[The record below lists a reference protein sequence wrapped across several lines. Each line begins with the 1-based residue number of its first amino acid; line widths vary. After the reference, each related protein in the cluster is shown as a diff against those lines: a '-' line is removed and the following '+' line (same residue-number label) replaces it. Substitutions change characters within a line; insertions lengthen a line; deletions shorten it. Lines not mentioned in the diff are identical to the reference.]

1 MIPHPPP
8 SFLTLPD
15 RAHEGPR
22 LLAVFD
28 LDGTLV
34 DSAPQIAHAA
44 SQALDGLG
52 TVSPQDV
59 GPPLLQMLA
68 TATGL
73 HASDSRV
80 VQAANAF
87 ARLYDPI
94 AHEARLFEGVGAM
107 LSRFAQSGCSMALA
121 TNKRR
126 APTWSIVRHQGWER
140 VFDAGIYGLEDFKAL
155 GGESK
160 DQALID
166 ARSKMNLGA
175 CSCHMIGDTPLDL
188 AAALRSGFD
197 GFHLAQWGC
206 LQTFDTPKDGS
217 IACHEHQTPDDLW
230 TWSQSLG
237 VLEPRRRPSP
247 PQG

>member
-1 MIPHPPP
+1 MSPHPPA
-8 SFLTLPD
+8 FVLPFSTSP
-15 RAHEGPR
+15 HESLR

-52 TVSPQDV
+52 IVSPQDV
-59 GPPLLQMLA
+59 GPPLFQMLA

-73 HASDSRV
+73 PASDSRL

-160 DQALID
+160 DQALIH
-166 ARSKMNLGA
+166 ARVQMNLGA
-175 CSCHMIGDTPLDL
+175 CSCHMIGDTSHDL
-188 AAALRSGFD
+188 NAALRAGFD

-206 LQTFDTPKDGS
+206 AQTFDTPKDGS
-217 IACHEHQTPDDLW
+217 IACHEHPTPDDLW
-230 TWSQSLG
+230 TWSQSMG
-237 VLEPRRRPSP
+237 VLEPRGRTST